1 MDYKSSESTT
11 DFSSDTAHQ
20 TVNHTCCFFGHR
32 DTAPSMREP
41 LKQAI
46 EALITSGQADHFY
59 VGDQGNFDRMAY
71 DVLKE
76 LKAAY
81 PHIVYNV
88 VLAYLPRKI
97 IRDDNVIYPA
107 KLAMIAKQFAI
118 PYRNDWMIR
127 NSSYV
132 ICHIVR
138 STGGAAAF
146 VNEAK
151 KNGLTVIPITK

>member
-11 DFSSDTAHQ
+11 DGSNTARE

-32 DTAPSMREP
+32 DTDPSIREP

-46 EALITSGQADHFY
+46 EALIISRKADHFY
-59 VGDQGNFDRMAY
+59 VGDHGNFDRMVY

-81 PHIVYNV
+81 PHMVYNV
-88 VLAYLPRKI
+88 VLAYLPKRI
-97 IRDDNVIYPA
+97 IRDDNLIYPA
-107 KLAMIAKQFAI
+107 KLTMIAKQFAI
-118 PYRNDWMIR
+118 PYRNDWMIMH
-127 NSSYV
+127 SSYV

-138 STGGAAAF
+138 STGGAAFF

-151 KNGLTVIPITK
+151 KNGLTVMNIAK